1 MKTNPLTSLLN
12 KARTALCP
20 GAQPNSPASLA
31 EGGGGK
37 GAGWYTRLQAAEVIK
52 EVRSPGRTI
61 ACPGAQ
67 PNSPAS
73 LAEGGGG
80 KGAGGGLGTQPQRSK
95 GRFAKYLIPAAI
107 LLLFFLLISLVACKS
122 PATLTNDTQ
131 HRTRDSNYHATL
143 HRIETHDT
151 IIMGYYPSA
160 QPKLS
165 NSKLSNCPIV
175 RISDRKI
182 TLHDTVY
189 ICRTDTLLRTQTIT
203 QKERYI
209 PPFYR
214 FCAFSFVT
222 FATIATLVFSIR
234 LLLRYL

>member
-1 MKTNPLTSLLN
+1 MKTNPLTSKL
-12 KARTALCP
+12 RDFY
-20 GAQPNSPASLA
+20 ASISKHRLA
-31 EGGGGK
+31 V
-37 GAGWYTRLQAAEVIK
+37 AI
-52 EVRSPGRTI
+52 I
-61 ACPGAQ
+61 A
-67 PNSPAS
+67 
-73 LAEGGGG
+73 
-80 KGAGGGLGTQPQRSK
+80 
-95 GRFAKYLIPAAI
+95 

-160 QPKLS
+160 QLKLS
-165 NSKLSNCPIV
+165 NSKLSNCPIL

-182 TLHDTVY
+182 TIRDTVY
-189 ICRTDTLLRTQTIT
+189 ICRTDTLIRTQTIT

-214 FCAFSFVT
+214 FCT
-222 FATIATLVFSIR
+222 ITLATLATLATLVFSIR
-234 LLLRYL
+234 FFLLRYPKSLP

>member
-12 KARTALCP
+12 NLRRAICP
-20 GAQPNSPASLA
+20 GAQPNSPASP
-31 EGGGGK
+31 ERRGGGK
-37 GAGWYTRLQAAEVIK
+37 GAGWYTRLQAALNNKTAIK
-52 EVRSPGRTI
+52 
-61 ACPGAQ
+61 
-67 PNSPAS
+67 
-73 LAEGGGG
+73 
-80 KGAGGGLGTQPQRSK
+80 
-95 GRFAKYLIPAAI
+95 FAKYLIPTAI
-107 LLLFFLLISLVACKS
+107 LLLFFLLLSLVACKS

-131 HRTRDSNYHATL
+131 HRTRDSNYHATV

-165 NSKLSNCPIV
+165 NSKLSNCPIL
-175 RISDRKI
+175 RISNRKI
-182 TLHDTVY
+182 TLHDTIY

-214 FCAFSFVT
+214 FC
-222 FATIATLVFSIR
+222 TITLITLITLVTLAFYIR
-234 LLLRYL
+234 LLLRYHKIRSPT

>member
-1 MKTNPLTSLLN
+1 MKTNPLTSKLN
-12 KARTALCP
+12 KERTALCP
-20 GAQPNSPASLA
+20 CAQPNSPASP
-31 EGGGGK
+31 ERRGGGK
-37 GAGWYTRLQAAEVIK
+37 GAGWYARLQAAEGIK